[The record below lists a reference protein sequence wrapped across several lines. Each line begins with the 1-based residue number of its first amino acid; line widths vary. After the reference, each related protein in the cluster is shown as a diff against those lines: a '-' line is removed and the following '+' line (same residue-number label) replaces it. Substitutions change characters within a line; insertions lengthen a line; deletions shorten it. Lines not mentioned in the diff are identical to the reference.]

1 MEKFPNSDF
10 VKLHGAQ
17 CFIRLEELEKAEQML
32 ASVEK
37 KNNRALY
44 HLINGRYAFEQESYI
59 EAISSFRSSLQ
70 LDADQPIAWSFLAL
84 SYMYIDQSDKALQF
98 SQVALERSPERFTLT
113 NHGLILID
121 LERYEEAY
129 EIFNDLLREYKNEA
143 HVWYER
149 ARCAHQL
156 GKLHLAIKGL
166 KVAIHLDS
174 NAPYIYTKLS
184 EIYESDLKD
193 EESTKEILLKGIEN
207 CDDKAPL
214 YVKLG
219 DYHFQNDGL
228 EEAESLYTRA
238 LEENHDDV
246 YSHFGLTQVYMAR
259 EQYKEA
265 KEYILGIEKHIEK
278 S

>member
-1 MEKFPNSDF
+1 MC
-10 VKLHGAQ
+10 A
-17 CFIRLEELEKAEQML
+17 
-32 ASVEK
+32 
-37 KNNRALY
+37 
-44 HLINGRYAFEQESYI
+44 
-59 EAISSFRSSLQ
+59 SFR
-70 LDADQPIAWSFLAL
+70 
-84 SYMYIDQSDKALQF
+84 
-98 SQVALERSPERFTLT
+98 
-113 NHGLILID
+113 
-121 LERYEEAY
+121 
-129 EIFNDLLREYKNEA
+129 
-143 HVWYER
+143 
-149 ARCAHQL
+149 
-156 GKLHLAIKGL
+156 KLHLAIKGL

-219 DYHFQNDGL
+219 DYHFQNDSL

-265 KEYILGIEKHIEK
+265 KEYILGIENKLKRAKIFL
-278 S
+278 